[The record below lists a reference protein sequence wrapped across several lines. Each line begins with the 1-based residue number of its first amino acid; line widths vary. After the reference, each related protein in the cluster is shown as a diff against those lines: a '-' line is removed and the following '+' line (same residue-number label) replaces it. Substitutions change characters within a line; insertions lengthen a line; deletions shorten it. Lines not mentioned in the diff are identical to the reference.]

1 MIDTQAIS
9 KQLQESGLSS
19 SQADAIAS
27 MMGQMM
33 QSELATKTQLDEKI
47 LIEEKKL
54 NVVKIELE
62 KEIKIVNTK
71 VTGLEIKLHELE
83 IRISDKMNS
92 HLKWVAGFLVGQ
104 TALLFALI

>member
-1 MIDTQAIS
+1 MIDTLAIS

-47 LIEEKKL
+47 LIEEK
-54 NVVKIELE
+54 
-62 KEIKIVNTK
+62 
-71 VTGLEIKLHELE
+71 
-83 IRISDKMNS
+83 S
-92 HLKWVAGFLVGQ
+92 
-104 TALLFALI
+104 